1 VKPLLS
7 KIVLLFGVLLAFAP
21 VLGVDFF
28 LDAYIRSGS
37 DTRYQDSVNTL
48 NNTSLNA
55 VNGAIIAIRKVN
67 NESPSLCTPTF
78 IANVKKQLIA
88 NHMLAQMVV
97 ENSDKVQY
105 CDGFGGEIKYLVL
118 SNELPISKDSGTIS
132 VVKIENIE
140 EPFLKISY
148 SVSNKKIISAFVHV
162 NSDLS
167 KILPDNVASVAYL
180 SISLSDGTNII
191 SSGNPL
197 DNKNSH
203 NTAKDHSNITV
214 TSNNNSRFIHST
226 LSIPFNTVRAGFAD
240 LYIILTIVS
249 LVLGF
254 GVLMLVIYI
263 IRNTDFNAINL
274 EKAIIKGEFQPYYQ
288 PVVNLKTG
296 QLLGCEVLVRWVKKD
311 GTVLYPGV
319 FIDLAESSGL
329 AVPMT
334 IKLMEQVRED
344 LSELSKQHPELKI
357 GINLFE
363 GHFRNSII
371 VDDVKAIFSDSNVLF
386 SQLVFEITERRP
398 LTNQMAIDAVI
409 GGLQALG
416 CKLALD
422 DAGTGHSNL
431 AYMQRLGVDIIK
443 IDRVFVNMIG
453 NGTSNVPILDGL
465 ISMAFDLE
473 AEIIAEGI
481 ETEEQAVYLRA
492 RGVVQAQGFLFA
504 PALKKDT
511 YIELAKQ
518 MNKPAKPKLVKVEDS
533 TKTNKK
539 AA

>member
-1 VKPLLS
+1 MKSFFS
-7 KIVLLFGVLLAFAP
+7 KFVLLFGALLAFAP
-21 VLGVDFF
+21 VLGVDLF

-55 VNGAIIAIRKVN
+55 LNGALVAIKKVS

-97 ENSDKVQY
+97 ENSDRVQY
-105 CDGFGGEIKYLVL
+105 CDGFGGETKYSVL
-118 SNELPISKDSGTIS
+118 SNELPISKNSGTIS
-132 VVKIENIE
+132 IVKIENID
-140 EPFLKISY
+140 EPFIKVSY
-148 SVSNKKIISAFVHV
+148 AISNKKIISAFVHV
-162 NSDLS
+162 SSDLS
-167 KILPDNVASVAYL
+167 KILPSNIASAAYL
-180 SISLSDGTNII
+180 SVRLSDGTNII
-191 SSGNPL
+191 SSGNLL
-197 DNKNSH
+197 DNKNIY
-203 NTAKDHSNITV
+203 TTVKDHSNITV
-214 TSNNNSRFIHST
+214 TSNNNSHLIHST
-226 LSIPFNTVRAGFAD
+226 LIIPFNTVRAGFAG
-240 LYIILTIVS
+240 LYTVLTIVA
-249 LVLGF
+249 LVLGL

-263 IRNTDFNAINL
+263 FRNTNFNTFDL
-274 EKAIIKGEFQPYYQ
+274 EKAITKGEFQPYYQ

-311 GTVLYPGV
+311 GTVLSPGF

-344 LSELSKQHPELKI
+344 LSELSKQQPELKI

-398 LTNQMAIDAVI
+398 LTNQIAVDAVV

-422 DAGTGHSNL
+422 DAGTGYSNL
-431 AYMQRLGVDIIK
+431 AYMERLGVDIIK

-465 ISMAFDLE
+465 ISMAFDLD

-481 ETEEQAVYLRA
+481 ETEDQAVYLRA

-511 YIELAKQ
+511 YIELAQQ
-518 MNKPAKPKLVKVEDS
+518 MNKPAKPKLAKVEDNI
-533 TKTNKK
+533 KTSKK